1 MKCLRQNNKKYQSG
15 FKQKYPPKKFHRKS
29 RPGEEWDERKVFPE
43 RIRHAIDRAIRYV
56 DYVTQQTGNRG
67 MPLNSYS
74 YYNQS
79 SWKGSPARAAVQNS
93 QTWIEW
99 ISNQWG
105 YRVESF
111 LKDPLTQMLRDE
123 GETNIFYS
131 WNIPFAS
138 AFAESNELERDFNSG
153 PPPFIQQLRKGKS
166 IQK

>member
-1 MKCLRQNNKKYQSG
+1 
-15 FKQKYPPKKFHRKS
+15 
-29 RPGEEWDERKVFPE
+29 
-43 RIRHAIDRAIRYV
+43 
-56 DYVTQQTGNRG
+56 